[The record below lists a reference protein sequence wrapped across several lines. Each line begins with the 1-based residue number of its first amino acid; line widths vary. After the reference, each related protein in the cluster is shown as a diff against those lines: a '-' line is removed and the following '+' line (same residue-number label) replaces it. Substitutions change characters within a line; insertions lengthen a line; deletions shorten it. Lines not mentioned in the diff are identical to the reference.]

1 MDISIEPIFG
11 IQFGIDYLQD
21 VETSVP
27 ELNVDLIR
35 ISLFFI
41 WIHIALPR

>member
-1 MDISIEPIFG
+1 MEVSIEPILGF
-11 IQFGIDYLQD
+11 QFGIDFVQD
-21 VETSVP
+21 VETNIP

>member
-1 MDISIEPIFG
+1 MGVSIEPIFG
-11 IQFGIDYLQD
+11 IQFGIDFIQD
-21 VETSVP
+21 VETPIP
-27 ELNVDLIR
+27 EVNVDLIR